1 MCVCLYQKL
10 LVCHE
15 MFFRRF
21 LGWIINF
28 ILEIE
33 QEFESYIMIFDKVT
47 NVQTLNILF
56 EE

>member
-10 LVCHE
+10 LICHE

-21 LGWIINF
+21 LGWIIN
-28 ILEIE
+28 ILIE

-47 NVQTLNILF
+47 NVQTLKILF

>member
-10 LVCHE
+10 LICHE

-33 QEFESYIMIFDKVT
+33 HEFESYIMIFDKVT